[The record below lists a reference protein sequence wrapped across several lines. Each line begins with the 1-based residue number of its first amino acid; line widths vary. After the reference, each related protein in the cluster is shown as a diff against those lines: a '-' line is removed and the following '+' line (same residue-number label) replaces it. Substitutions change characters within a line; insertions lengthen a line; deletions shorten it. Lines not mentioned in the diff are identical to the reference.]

1 LDVRIKG
8 ERMTMHLTAGAA
20 SGIGSLPHT
29 DAHAAAA
36 FVLDR
41 LPDLPAIPSLPQR
54 SPAESMLGQAA
65 VGIAGVTVDD
75 DGDLVIDAA
84 RVGLGDDRDL
94 DLDHD
99 AFGGLRAFLAAAVG
113 WDGPVK
119 WQVTGPV
126 TFGLALTQGG
136 VAPAPAF
143 ELATQAVRRQLGT
156 IGAAVAEVVPAGSQ
170 VVVIDEPGMS
180 GLLQP
185 GFPLDPDTAIDL
197 VSGAL
202 AAVDPASLAGVH
214 CCGAS
219 DWSAILAAGPGILWM
234 PVRPGIEAVAGYLAQ
249 FLDDGGWVAWGAVP
263 TDGPVGTTADRHWR
277 ELADLWCS
285 LVQGGCDAVRLRRQ
299 AIVTPACG
307 LGLHELGAIDH
318 VFELVD
324 AVADRVHGQ
333 AVATRL
339 SVGA

>member
-1 LDVRIKG
+1 
-8 ERMTMHLTAGAA
+8 MTVHLTAGAA

-29 DAHAAAA
+29 DARAAAE
-36 FVLDR
+36 FVLER

-54 SPAESMLGQAA
+54 SPAERMLAQAA
-65 VGIAGVTVDD
+65 VGVPGVA
-75 DGDLVIDAA
+75 IDERGRIVLAPGPSRRSA
-84 RVGLGDDRDL
+84 EVLT

-99 AFGGLRAFLAAAVG
+99 AFGGLRGFLEVAAG
-113 WDGPVK
+113 WKGPVK
-119 WQVTGPV
+119 WQLTGPV
-126 TFGLALTQGG
+126 TLGLAFVRAGMP
-136 VAPAPAF
+136 VAPAFA
-143 ELATQAVRRQLGT
+143 LAARAVRERLRT
-156 IGAAVAEVVPAGSQ
+156 IGEAVAEVVAPGSQ
-170 VVVIDEPGMS
+170 VVMIDEPGLT
-180 GLLQP
+180 GLMQA

-202 AAVDPASLAGVH
+202 AAVEPASLAGVH
-214 CCGAS
+214 CCGPG
-219 DWSAILAAGPGILWM
+219 DWSAILASGPGILSLPM
-234 PVRPGIEAVAGYLAQ
+234 RAGIEAVAGYLAQ
-249 FLDDGGWVAWGAVP
+249 FLDDGGWVAWGVVP

-277 ELADLWCS
+277 ELADLWCR

-307 LGLHELGAIDH
+307 LGLHELSAVDH

>member
-1 LDVRIKG
+1 
-8 ERMTMHLTAGAA
+8 MTVHLTAGAA

-29 DAHAAAA
+29 DARAAAE
-36 FVLDR
+36 FVLER

-54 SPAESMLGQAA
+54 SPAERMLAQAA
-65 VGIAGVTVDD
+65 VGVPGVT
-75 DGDLVIDAA
+75 IDERGRIVLAPGPSRRSA
-84 RVGLGDDRDL
+84 EVLT

-99 AFGGLRAFLAAAVG
+99 AFGGLRGFLEVAAG
-113 WDGPVK
+113 WKGPVK
-119 WQVTGPV
+119 WQLTGPV
-126 TFGLALTQGG
+126 TLGLAFVRAGMP
-136 VAPAPAF
+136 VAPAFA
-143 ELATQAVRRQLGT
+143 LAARAVRERLRT
-156 IGAAVAEVVPAGSQ
+156 IGEAVAEVVAPGSQ
-170 VVVIDEPGMS
+170 VVMIDEPGLT
-180 GLLQP
+180 GLMQA

-202 AAVDPASLAGVH
+202 AAVEPASLAGVH
-214 CCGAS
+214 CCGPG
-219 DWSAILAAGPGILWM
+219 DWSAILASGPGILSLPM
-234 PVRPGIEAVAGYLAQ
+234 RAGIEAVAGYLAQ
-249 FLDDGGWVAWGAVP
+249 FLDDGGWVAWGVVP

-307 LGLHELGAIDH
+307 LGLHELSAVDH

>member
-1 LDVRIKG
+1 
-8 ERMTMHLTAGAA
+8 MTVHLTAGAA

-29 DAHAAAA
+29 DARAAAE

-54 SPAESMLGQAA
+54 SPWASMLGQAA
-65 VGIAGVTVDD
+65 VGIGGVTVAD
-75 DGDLVIDAA
+75 DGSLVVDAA
-84 RVGLGDDRDL
+84 RVAVADDSDL
-94 DLDHD
+94 DLDHE
-99 AFGGLRAFLAAAVG
+99 AFDGLRAFLEVAEA

-119 WQVTGPV
+119 WQCTGPV
-126 TFGLALTQGG
+126 TLGLALARGG
-136 VAPAPAF
+136 VAPGRAF
-143 ELATQAVRRQLGT
+143 ELAARAVRRQLRT
-156 IGAAVAEVVPAGSQ
+156 VADAVATIIPPGSQ
-170 VVVIDEPGMS
+170 VVVIDEPGMT

-185 GFPLDPDTAIDL
+185 GFPLDPDSAIDL

-202 AAVDPASLAGVH
+202 AAVDPTSLAGVH
-214 CCGAS
+214 CCGPS
-219 DWSAILAAGPGILWM
+219 DWSAILAAGPGILWL
-234 PVRPGIEAVAGYLAQ
+234 PVRVGIEAIPGYLAQ
-249 FLDDGGWVAWGAVP
+249 FLDEGGWVAWGAVP
-263 TDGPVGTTADRHWR
+263 TDGPMGTTADRHWR

-285 LVQGGCDAVRLRRQ
+285 LVQGGCDAARLRRQ

-339 SVGA
+339 SIGA

>member
-1 LDVRIKG
+1 
-8 ERMTMHLTAGAA
+8 MTMHLTAGAA

-29 DAHAAAA
+29 DARAAAE
-36 FVLDR
+36 FVLER

-65 VGIAGVTVDD
+65 VGMAGVTVDD
-75 DGDLVIDAA
+75 DGDLVVDVA
-84 RVGLGDDRDL
+84 RVRLGPDRDT

-99 AFGGLRAFLAAAVG
+99 AFGGLRAFLDVAQG

-119 WQVTGPV
+119 WQFTGPV
-126 TFGLALTQGG
+126 TFGLALAQAG
-136 VAPAPAF
+136 VAPTLAF
-143 ELATQAVRRQLGT
+143 DLAARVVRRHVRT
-156 IGAAVAEVVPAGSQ
+156 IGDAVAEVIARDAQ
-170 VVVIDEPGMS
+170 VVVIDEPGMT

-214 CCGAS
+214 CCGPS
-219 DWSAILAAGPGILWM
+219 DWSSILAAGPGILWM
-234 PVRPGIEAVAGYLAQ
+234 PVRSGIEGIAGYLAQ

-277 ELADLWCS
+277 ELADLWCT
-285 LVQGGCDAVRLRRQ
+285 LVQGGCDAGRLRRQ

-307 LGLHELGAIDH
+307 LGLHEPGAIDH
-318 VFELVD
+318 IFELVD

>member
-1 LDVRIKG
+1 
-8 ERMTMHLTAGAA
+8 M
-20 SGIGSLPHT
+20 
-29 DAHAAAA
+29 
-36 FVLDR
+36 
-41 LPDLPAIPSLPQR
+41 
-54 SPAESMLGQAA
+54 
-65 VGIAGVTVDD
+65 TVDD
-75 DGDLVIDAA
+75 DGGLVVDPD
-84 RVGLGDDRDL
+84 RVAPRPRSVT

-99 AFGGLRAFLAAAVG
+99 AFGGLRAFLDVAAG

-119 WQVTGPV
+119 WQFTGPV
-126 TFGLALTQGG
+126 TFGLALVQGG
-136 VAPAPAF
+136 VAPSLAF
-143 ELATQAVRRQLGT
+143 ELAARAVRRHLQS
-156 IGAAVAEVVPAGSQ
+156 IGEAVAAVVPADAQ
-170 VVVIDEPGMS
+170 VVVIDEPGMT

-214 CCGAS
+214 CCGPG
-219 DWSAILAAGPGILWM
+219 DWSAILAAGPGILSAARA
-234 PVRPGIEAVAGYLAQ
+234 VRHRVRSPATWPSSSTTAAGWPGARCR
-249 FLDDGGWVAWGAVP
+249 P
-263 TDGPVGTTADRHWR
+263 TVPVGTTADRHWR

-285 LVQGGCDAVRLRRQ
+285 LVQGGCDAARLRRQ

-307 LGLHELGAIDH
+307 LGLHELSAVDH

-339 SVGA
+339 SIGA

>member
-1 LDVRIKG
+1 
-8 ERMTMHLTAGAA
+8 MTVHLTAGAA

-29 DAHAAAA
+29 DARAAAE
-36 FVLDR
+36 FVLER

-54 SPAESMLGQAA
+54 SPAERMLAQAA
-65 VGIAGVTVDD
+65 VGVPGVAINECGRIVLESGPSRRSAEVLT
-75 DGDLVIDAA
+75 
-84 RVGLGDDRDL
+84 

-99 AFGGLRAFLAAAVG
+99 AFGGLRGFLEVAAG
-113 WDGPVK
+113 WKGPVK
-119 WQVTGPV
+119 WQLTGPV
-126 TFGLALTQGG
+126 TLGLAFVRAGMP
-136 VAPAPAF
+136 VAPAF
-143 ELATQAVRRQLGT
+143 ELAARAVRQRLRT
-156 IGAAVAEVVPAGSQ
+156 IGEAVAEVVPAGSQ
-170 VVVIDEPGMS
+170 VVMIDEPGMT
-180 GLLQP
+180 GLMQA

-214 CCGAS
+214 CCGRG
-219 DWSAILAAGPGILWM
+219 DWSAILASGPGILSLPM
-234 PVRPGIEAVAGYLAQ
+234 RAGIEAVAGYLAQ
-249 FLDDGGWVAWGAVP
+249 FLDDGGWVAWGVVP

-307 LGLHELGAIDH
+307 LGLHELSVVDH

>member
-1 LDVRIKG
+1 LEVRIKG

-29 DAHAAAA
+29 DARAAAA
-36 FVLDR
+36 FVLEHI
-41 LPDLPAIPSLPQR
+41 PDLPAIPSLPQR

-65 VGIAGVTVDD
+65 VGMSGVTVDD
-75 DGDLVIDAA
+75 DGGLVVDAGRVVLSTDEATDLAD
-84 RVGLGDDRDL
+84 
-94 DLDHD
+94 D
-99 AFGGLRAFLAAAVG
+99 AFGGLRAFLEVAAG
-113 WDGPVK
+113 WQGPVK

-126 TFGLALTQGG
+126 TFGLALVEGG
-136 VAPAPAF
+136 VPAALAF
-143 ELATQAVRRQLGT
+143 ELATRAVRRHLRT
-156 IGAAVAEVVPAGSQ
+156 IGDAVTEIVAADAQ
-170 VVVIDEPGMS
+170 VVVVDEPGMT

-185 GFPLDPDTAIDL
+185 GFPLDPDSAIDL

-214 CCGAS
+214 CCGPT

-234 PVRPGIEAVAGYLAQ
+234 PVRPGIESIAGYLAQ

-263 TDGPVGTTADRHWR
+263 TDGPVGTTADRSWR
-277 ELADLWCS
+277 ELADVWCS

-307 LGLHELGAIDH
+307 LGLHEPEAVGH

>member
-1 LDVRIKG
+1 
-8 ERMTMHLTAGAA
+8 MTVHLTAGAA

-29 DAHAAAA
+29 DAQAAAE
-36 FVLDR
+36 FVLER

-54 SPAESMLGQAA
+54 SPAESMLAQAA
-65 VGIAGVTVDD
+65 VGVPGVA
-75 DGDLVIDAA
+75 IDADGGIVLA
-84 RVGLGDDRDL
+84 PGRNRRSADVTT

-99 AFGGLRAFLAAAVG
+99 AFGGLRAFLDVAAG
-113 WDGPVK
+113 WKGQVK
-119 WQVTGPV
+119 WQLTGPV
-126 TFGLALTQGG
+126 TLGLAFVRAGMAEG
-136 VAPAPAF
+136 PAF
-143 ELATQAVRRQLGT
+143 ELAARAVRQHVRA
-156 IGAAVAEVVPAGSQ
+156 IGEAVAEVVPVGSQ
-170 VVVIDEPGMS
+170 VVVIDEPGMT
-180 GLLQP
+180 GLMQP
-185 GFPLDPDTAIDL
+185 GFPLDPDAAIDL

-202 AAVDPASLAGVH
+202 AAADPASLAGVH
-214 CCGAS
+214 CCGPG
-219 DWSAILAAGPGILWM
+219 DWSAILASGPGILSL
-234 PVRPGIEAVAGYLAQ
+234 PVRSGIEAIAGYLAQ
-249 FLDDGGWVAWGAVP
+249 FLDDGGWVAWGVVP

-307 LGLHELGAIDH
+307 LGLHELSAVDH

>member
-1 LDVRIKG
+1 
-8 ERMTMHLTAGAA
+8 MTMHLTAGAA

-29 DAHAAAA
+29 DARAAAD
-36 FVLDR
+36 FVLER
-41 LPDLPAIPSLPQR
+41 LPDLPAAPSLPRR

-65 VGIAGVTVDD
+65 VGMVGLTVGD
-75 DGDLVIDAA
+75 DGGLVVDPR
-84 RVGLGDDRDL
+84 RVRLGPDPVT

-99 AFGGLRAFLAAAVG
+99 AFGGLRAFLEAAVG

-119 WQVTGPV
+119 WQFTGPV
-126 TFGLALTQGG
+126 TFGLALVQGG
-136 VAPAPAF
+136 VAPSLAF
-143 ELATQAVRRQLGT
+143 ELAARAVRRHVQS
-156 IGAAVAEVVPAGSQ
+156 IGHAMAAVVPADAQ
-170 VVVIDEPGMS
+170 VVVIDEPGMT

-202 AAVDPASLAGVH
+202 AAVDPASRAGVH
-214 CCGAS
+214 CCGPG
-219 DWSAILAAGPGILWM
+219 DWSAILAAGPRMLWL
-234 PVRPGIEAVAGYLAQ
+234 PVRSGIESIAGYLAQ
-249 FLDDGGWVAWGAVP
+249 FLDDGGWVAWGVVP

-307 LGLHELGAIDH
+307 LGLHELSAVDH

-339 SVGA
+339 SIGA